1 MTMDVAIIG
10 GGIAGLSAAY
20 EFQRHGIAAQVF
32 EAGPRPGGVILTERF
47 DGWVIDA
54 GPDSLLVQK
63 PAAVSLCRE
72 LGIADRLVSTLTPRT
87 AYVMRD
93 GRLHPLAEGS
103 FLGFPLKFSAL
114 ARSPLFSIAGK
125 VRVACEMFV
134 PSGVGRDPRSGSG
147 EDESIASFV
156 RRRFGEEAVDY
167 LADPLLAGIHA
178 GDAERLSV
186 RALFPRLI
194 EAERQ
199 AGSVLRAFRALRV
212 KPSPQGAFV
221 SLPGG
226 TGELIDALA
235 AALASGIVA
244 LNARVT
250 SVERTARGWRV
261 TAGGAALNADAAG
274 PDLARSS
281 FEARALVFATPAY
294 VTGALLRAHDTSLA
308 ALCEA
313 VPYASTAT
321 VAFGY
326 RADQVAHPM
335 RGSGFVVPRVERR
348 ALLAGTWV
356 TSKWPGRAPEGHV
369 LLRGF
374 LGGGRDPQ
382 RLESSDAEL
391 IDIARREL
399 SALLGI
405 TGDPLFARL
414 FRWTRQSPQY
424 EVGHLQR
431 VAAIDQRLAAL
442 PGVFVTGSGF
452 RAIGIPDCIA
462 DGRATAGRAAAFVG
476 RGSR

>member
-1 MTMDVAIIG
+1 MIDVAIVG
-10 GGIAGLSAAY
+10 GGISGLAAAY
-20 EFQRHGIAAQVF
+20 ELQQRGIGGHVF
-32 EAGPRPGGVILTERF
+32 EAGARPGGVILTEKF
-47 DGWVIDA
+47 DGWVIDG

-63 PAAVSLCRE
+63 PAAVALCRE

-114 ARSPLFSIAGK
+114 ARSPLFSLAGK
-125 VRVACEMFV
+125 VRVAAELFV
-134 PSGVGRDPRSGSG
+134 PQGGGD

-186 RALFPRLI
+186 RALFPRLL

-199 AGSVLRAFRALRV
+199 SGSVLRAFRALHV
-212 KPSPQGAFV
+212 TPSPKGAFV

-226 TGELIDALA
+226 TGELAETLA
-235 AALASGIVA
+235 AALAPGTVR

-250 SVERTARGWRV
+250 ELHRSGTWRLD
-261 TAGGAALNADAAG
+261 TDGGAV
-274 PDLARSS
+274 
-281 FEARALVFATPAY
+281 EARTVILAAPAY
-294 VTGALLRAHDTSLA
+294 ATGSLLRGVDTTLS
-308 ALCEA
+308 ALCESI
-313 VPYASTAT
+313 PYASTAT

-335 RGSGFVVPRVERR
+335 RGSGFVVPRVERC

-356 TSKWPGRAPEGHV
+356 TSKWPGRAPAGHV

-382 RLESSDAEL
+382 RLDASDADL
-391 IDIARREL
+391 IAAARREL
-399 SALLGI
+399 ESLLGI
-405 TGDPLFARL
+405 TGEPIFSRL

-431 VAAIDQRLAAL
+431 VATIEQRLAAL
-442 PGVFVTGSGF
+442 PGLFVTGSGF

-462 DGRATAGRAAAFVG
+462 DGRDTATRAAEFAAKH
-476 RGSR
+476 